1 MDYISGEILTSDG
14 FNSGYIGF
22 EKNSIFEVGRGKPPK
37 KPIYKG
43 FVVPTFVNAHTHIG
57 DSFIKKKQ
65 IRLPRNI
72 KKLVGPPNGLKHKL
86 LNKVS
91 DFEIIKGM
99 NDSINQ
105 MLISGTTI
113 FCDFRENGIK
123 GINQLNRAT
132 RKTNISPIVMSRPK
146 NLEYS
151 SDEIETLLKESD
163 GIGISSLLDW
173 EYSIL
178 EKIAK
183 RTRNKGKKFAIHVS
197 ERTRENID
205 LILDLKPDF
214 IIHMVKATHS
224 DLQQVKEANIPVVV
238 CPRSNAFFGLK
249 SNIDLIKNTGI
260 EIMIGT
266 DNAMLN
272 NPNILDEIK
281 YIKTISKK
289 LSTRDILKIITIEA
303 RKALN
308 LDCNI
313 LCPNSPSNFVVL
325 DGKNLET
332 LYISVN
338 NKEG

>member
-1 MDYISGEILTSDG
+1 MEYISGEILTSDG

-22 EKNSIFEVGRGKPPK
+22 DKNGIFEVGRGKPPK

-65 IRLPRNI
+65 IILPRNI
-72 KKLVGPPNGLKHKL
+72 NKLVGPPNGLKHKL

-91 DFEIIKGM
+91 DFEIIEGM

-123 GINQLNRAT
+123 GIKQLNRAT

-151 SDEIETLLKESD
+151 RNEIETLLKESD

-183 RTRNKGKKFAIHVS
+183 HARIKGKKFAIHVS
-197 ERTRENID
+197 ERKRENID

-214 IIHMVKATHS
+214 IIHMVKATPS
-224 DLQQVKEANIPVVV
+224 DLQRVKETNIPVVV

-266 DNAMLN
+266 DNVMLN

-289 LSTRDILKIITIEA
+289 LSTRDILKIITIES